1 MGKQIAEG
9 GFSYV
14 FEAFPV
20 DDTNNNNNQST
31 NSRRMISQRSSSL
44 TSVDTNNN
52 EYGKRKYAL
61 KRINCAD
68 HEIIQSCRHEAG
80 IHRSLPNDHPN
91 LLELLGLKFDND
103 MNSST
108 TTSSLN
114 ESGGGRAHQQHRE
127 YNVCYML
134 FPYIPY
140 SLRGEITKRNLLY
153 DPSDYQSGSSRRQPF
168 STKEIL
174 NLFGG
179 LIDAVVAMHNANI
192 SHRDIKLENVLLHSI
207 NGYGD
212 HHHQHQSKRGK
223 SSSTLG
229 EPVLMDFGSAGSLT
243 TELNTRQEVL
253 TIVEESASNT
263 TLPYRPP
270 ELFEG
275 GLRHG
280 PRKEVLDYGK
290 VDVWSLGCV
299 LFGLMHGTSPFEM
312 EYSRGGSRN
321 QQQNDQQYGLVRIV
335 ECTHLK
341 ILSEVPFPPW
351 AGSGLGNN
359 DGSNVGGNSR
369 VSGGMNGKYP
379 LSMYK
384 FVRYMVHHDRNT
396 RPNIQQVE
404 SRFGELYLQ
413 LMGERWVSYDEA
425 RKGGSGGRGI
435 GKGGTNDDFDSLIAS
450 RDFV

>member
-20 DDTNNNNNQST
+20 DDTNNIQPST
-31 NSRRMISQRSSSL
+31 NTRRMVTQRSSSL

-52 EYGKRKYAL
+52 NNEYGERNKYAL

-80 IHRSLPNDHPN
+80 IHRTLPNDHPN

-103 MNSST
+103 DRMNSS
-108 TTSSLN
+108 SSLGSSSN
-114 ESGGGRAHQQHRE
+114 SRASQHRE

-153 DPSDYQSGSSRRQPF
+153 DPSDFASQQSNSNGGSGRRRQPF

-179 LIDAVVAMHNANI
+179 LIDAVVSMHRANI
-192 SHRDIKLENVLLHSI
+192 SHRDIKLENILLQSSI
-207 NGYGD
+207 GYGD
-212 HHHQHQSKRGK
+212 HNHTHQSKRGK

-229 EPVLMDFGSAGSLT
+229 EPVLMDFGSAGPLT
-243 TELNTRQEVL
+243 TQFNTRQEVL

-280 PRKEVLDYGK
+280 PREEALNYGK
-290 VDVWSLGCV
+290 VDVWSL
-299 LFGLMHGTSPFEM
+299 
-312 EYSRGGSRN
+312 
-321 QQQNDQQYGLVRIV
+321 
-335 ECTHLK
+335 
-341 ILSEVPFPPW
+341 
-351 AGSGLGNN
+351 
-359 DGSNVGGNSR
+359 
-369 VSGGMNGKYP
+369 
-379 LSMYK
+379 
-384 FVRYMVHHDRNT
+384 
-396 RPNIQQVE
+396 
-404 SRFGELYLQ
+404 
-413 LMGERWVSYDEA
+413 
-425 RKGGSGGRGI
+425 
-435 GKGGTNDDFDSLIAS
+435 
-450 RDFV
+450 